1 MPLGTEL
8 GPKFLQL
15 MKRYCVDY
23 VNAGNQSVTREL
35 MVEDYL
41 LRMGPHEVR
50 GRDTAYFDATARQM
64 SQYPHLMLT
73 VHEIATSGER
83 LMMRFSEH
91 GRRAKDGKI
100 CAWAGIGLYRWNGEV
115 LVQCNVEQDY
125 MSRHRQISSGRSDP
139 VDHPAVAPWD
149 VDPERADV
157 AAEIT
162 VRNWLESG
170 GLDTTAQVLADDAWC
185 NGSQLPVLEQ
195 RAIEV
200 LDLFAVG
207 NRVGFHVRQLG
218 HARGNIGA
226 ISSGALAKLYA
237 AGIVHVA
244 DGRIAQGRVVRNR
257 LDIERAEG

>member
-1 MPLGTEL
+1 MPFGTEL

-15 MKRYCVDY
+15 MKRYCIDY
-23 VNAGNQSVTREL
+23 VNVGDQSVTREL

-64 SQYPHLMLT
+64 AQYPHLMLT

-91 GRRAKDGKI
+91 GRRARDGKC
-100 CAWAGIGLYRWNGEV
+100 CAWAGIGLYRWDGEV

-125 MSRHRQISSGRSDP
+125 MSRHRQISSDRPDP
-139 VDHPAVAPWD
+139 VDRPAVAPWD
-149 VDPERADV
+149 VDAELANVTAEV
-157 AAEIT
+157 A
-162 VRNWLESG
+162 VRNWLEKG
-170 GLDTTAQVLADDAWC
+170 GLDSTVEVLADDAWC
-185 NGSQLPVLEQ
+185 NGSQLPILDQQAVE
-195 RAIEV
+195 I

-218 HARGNIGA
+218 HALDDIGA
-226 ISSGALAKLYA
+226 IPSGTLARLYA
-237 AGIVHVA
+237 IGIVHVA
-244 DGRIAQGRVVRNR
+244 NGEITQGRIVRNR
-257 LDIERAEG
+257 LDIERADR